1 MNNLLFMLY
10 DITCGN
16 GDIIIDSVVPK
27 FVSIIVNIIKF
38 LVPVVI
44 IIFGI
49 IDLFKAS
56 TANDEKVMKEAQK
69 KLISRIIYAVLVFFV
84 VAIVQFVFKA
94 LDKAGDESDATSC
107 ISCFI
112 NGDCTQAG
120 TNENAS
126 GTSNGSQGKN

>member
-1 MNNLLFMLY
+1 MSNLLFML
-10 DITCGN
+10 DVVKC
-16 GDIIIDSVVPK
+16 GDIEIDYVVPK
-27 FVSIIVNIIKF
+27 FISLIVNIIKI
-38 LVPVVI
+38 LVPVII

-84 VAIVQFVFKA
+84 VAIVQFVFKTLA
-94 LDKAGDESDATSC
+94 NAGDESNATSC

-112 NGDCTQAG
+112 NGDCDQAG
-120 TNENAS
+120 TSGNTS
-126 GTSNGSQGKN
+126 GTSGGSQTKG